1 MCASPSVDVQL
12 PSSATVAEVE
22 VESSRMHVFNNAFS
36 AYLAMLSLELQS
48 LPSWQVAG
56 YYLCHFSSWLLILQL
71 LSLVGPWQ
79 MSATIINKKSLIEPI
94 QEAT

>member
-22 VESSRMHVFNNAFS
+22 VDYAPIESSRMHVFNNAFS

-79 MSATIINKKSLIEPI
+79 MSATIINK
-94 QEAT
+94 